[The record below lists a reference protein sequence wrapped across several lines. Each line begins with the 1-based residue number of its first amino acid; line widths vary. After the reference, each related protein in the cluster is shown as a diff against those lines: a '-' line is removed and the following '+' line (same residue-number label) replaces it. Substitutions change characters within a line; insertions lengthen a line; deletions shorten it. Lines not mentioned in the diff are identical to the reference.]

1 MRGVEAA
8 FDFLAVAAFA
18 TLCDPFAV
26 LWRAPSSLENA
37 FSLTPSGAGTAT
49 LIYLSGAIVV
59 LGRSPLAIR
68 FALFVIPFIFAL
80 LIALGSPV
88 AVELPRPR
96 RTPPPT
102 IRPGT

>member
-1 MRGVEAA
+1 VRSLRSA
-8 FDFLAVAAFA
+8 LACAVFA
-18 TLCDPFAV
+18 
-26 LWRAPSSLENA
+26 ENA

-88 AVELPRPR
+88 AVELGGCCR
-96 RTPPPT
+96 R
-102 IRPGT
+102 G